1 MIITKARID
10 LATER
15 GKDGRP
21 VLQAVHYNAEKGR
34 LEAADGFILASV
46 PVELEEGESVP
57 DTLLPVS
64 AIREAQ
70 NMAKAKGKSPSLTVS
85 DDTVSVASV
94 PAPDT
99 YGETVKGATHDLPD
113 LPKYPDVNQI
123 VPPSDGLKHLLTIDV
138 QRLYDLVKAICE
150 STDNGTRADLFVNLY
165 QGDKNH
171 TPIVVEP
178 LKGGAGT
185 WSYGTSN
192 ARCREGHIVDYDDGP
207 FGLLMP
213 LYHE

>member
-21 VLQAVHYNAEKGR
+21 VLAAVHYNAEKGR

-57 DTLLPVS
+57 DSLLPVA

-70 NMAKAKGKSPSLTVS
+70 KMATAKGRSPSLRVEG
-85 DDTVSVASV
+85 DTVSASSV
-94 PAPDT
+94 PAPGT
-99 YGETVKGATHDLPD
+99 YGETKEGGTHDLPD
-113 LPKYPDVNQI
+113 LPHYPDVNQI
-123 VPPSDGLKHLLTIDV
+123 VPPAEGLRHLLTIDV
-138 QRLYDLVKAICE
+138 QRLYDLAKAICE
-150 STDNGTRADLFVNLY
+150 DPGNSTKANLFVNLY
-165 QGDKNH
+165 QGESNSS
-171 TPIVVEP
+171 PIVVEP
-178 LKGGAGT
+178 LGGNAGY
-185 WSYGTSN
+185 SYSN
-192 ARCREGHIVDYDDGP
+192 RRTTKDHMVDYEDGP